1 MNGENIQV
9 LDDCEREL
17 IKIEDWIK
25 HNRLDSNIKFLVSYA
40 VIKAS
45 GTVEAVLK
53 NSLYEYLSKNAME
66 ETKSFLQKNILE
78 ASFNPSTKQ
87 VCNIFEKLNP
97 SWSQSFQEQI
107 KSLQE
112 KSDLNSL
119 VSLRNDFSHGSSIT
133 TSIQTVKRY
142 FLAGRRILEIIDNI
156 ILSES
161 AGVAGGD

>member
-1 MNGENIQV
+1 MNGENIQA
-9 LDDCEREL
+9 LEDCQREIL
-17 IKIEDWIK
+17 KIEDWIN
-25 HNRLDSNIKFLVSYA
+25 HHQLDSNIKFLVSYA

-45 GTVEAVLK
+45 GTIEAVLK
-53 NSLYEYLSKNAME
+53 SSLYEYLSKNAME

-87 VCNIFEKLNP
+87 VCNIFDKLNP
-97 SWSQSFQEQI
+97 LWSQTFQEQT
-107 KSLQE
+107 KLLQE

-142 FLAGRRILEIIDNI
+142 FIAGRRILEIIDNI
-156 ILSES
+156 ILGEKPS
-161 AGVAGGD
+161 VAGGA

>member
-9 LDDCEREL
+9 LEDCQRE
-17 IKIEDWIK
+17 IFKIEDWIN
-25 HNRLDSNIKFLVSYA
+25 HHQLDSNIKFLVSYA

-45 GTVEAVLK
+45 GTIEAVLK
-53 NSLYEYLSKNAME
+53 SSLYEYLSKNAME

-87 VCNIFEKLNP
+87 VSNIFDKLNS
-97 SWSQSFQEQI
+97 SWSQIFLEQT

-112 KSDLNSL
+112 KTDLNSL
-119 VSLRNDFSHGSSIT
+119 VSLRNDFAHGSSIT

-142 FLAGRRILEIIDNI
+142 FFSGKRILEIIDDI
-156 ILSES
+156 ILDKEAS
-161 AGVAGGD
+161 VASGA

>member
-1 MNGENIQV
+1 MNGENIQA
-9 LDDCEREL
+9 LDDCQREIL
-17 IKIEDWIK
+17 KIEDWIN
-25 HNRLDSNIKFLVSYA
+25 HNQLDSNIKFLVSYA

-45 GTVEAVLK
+45 GTIEAVLK
-53 NSLYEYLSKNAME
+53 SSLYEYLSKNAME

-87 VCNIFEKLNP
+87 VCNLFDKLNP
-97 SWSQSFQEQI
+97 SWSQTFQEQT

-112 KSDLNSL
+112 KTDLNSL

-142 FLAGRRILEIIDNI
+142 FIAGRRILEIIDEI
-156 ILSES
+156 ILDEES
-161 AGVAGGD
+161 GVAGGV

>member
-1 MNGENIQV
+1 MNGENIQA
-9 LDDCEREL
+9 LEDCQREIL
-17 IKIEDWIK
+17 KIEDCIN
-25 HNRLDSNIKFLVSYA
+25 HHQLDSNIKFLVSYA

-45 GTVEAVLK
+45 GTIEAVLK
-53 NSLYEYLSKNAME
+53 SSLYEYLSKNAME

-87 VCNIFEKLNP
+87 VSNIFDKLNS
-97 SWSQSFQEQI
+97 SWSQIFLEQT

-112 KSDLNSL
+112 KTDLNSL

-142 FLAGRRILEIIDNI
+142 FFSGKRILEIIDDI
-156 ILSES
+156 ILDKEAS
-161 AGVAGGD
+161 VAGGD

>member
-1 MNGENIQV
+1 MNGENIQA
-9 LDDCEREL
+9 LDDCQREIL
-17 IKIEDWIK
+17 KIEDWIN
-25 HNRLDSNIKFLVSYA
+25 HNQLDSNINFLVSYA

-45 GTVEAVLK
+45 GTIEAVLK
-53 NSLYEYLSKNAME
+53 SSLYEYLSKNAME

-87 VCNIFEKLNP
+87 VCNLFDKLNP
-97 SWSQSFQEQI
+97 SWSQTFQEQT

-112 KSDLNSL
+112 KTDLNSL

-142 FLAGRRILEIIDNI
+142 FIAGRRILEIIDEI
-156 ILSES
+156 ILDEES
-161 AGVAGGD
+161 GVAGGV

>member
-1 MNGENIQV
+1 MNGENIQA
-9 LDDCEREL
+9 LDDCQREIL
-17 IKIEDWIK
+17 KIEDWIN
-25 HNRLDSNIKFLVSYA
+25 HNQLDSNIKFLVSYA

-45 GTVEAVLK
+45 GTIEAVLK
-53 NSLYEYLSKNAME
+53 SSLYEYLSKNAME

-87 VCNIFEKLNP
+87 VCNLFDKLNP
-97 SWSQSFQEQI
+97 SWSQTFQEQT

-112 KSDLNSL
+112 KTDLNSL

-142 FLAGRRILEIIDNI
+142 FIAGRRILEIIDEI
-156 ILSES
+156 ILDEE
-161 AGVAGGD
+161 AGVAGGV